1 MELKNRIME
10 LLAAPLLEEG
20 FDIVEIKLARYRK
33 DSRLQIFVDSDNGVR
48 LDDCARLSRR
58 IETIIEENAVFGSGY
73 TLEVSSP
80 GLDRPLLTARDFRR
94 RVGETIQLTFNDLD
108 IAAVKGELISADDV
122 MLELKMSDGTRKI
135 NLDQVKM
142 GKILF

>member
-48 LDDCARLSRR
+48 LDDCAGLSRR
-58 IETIIEENAVFGSGY
+58 IETIIEENQVFGSGY

-108 IAAVKGELISADDV
+108 IAPVKGELISADDV

>member
-33 DSRLQIFVDSDNGVR
+33 DSRLQIFVDSDNGVK

-94 RVGETIQLTFNDLD
+94 RVGETIQLIFNDLD

-122 MLELKMSDGTRKI
+122 MLELKVSDGTRKF

>member
-10 LLAAPLLEEG
+10 LLAAPLSDEG
-20 FDIVEIKLARYRK
+20 FDIVEIKLSRFRK

-58 IETIIEENAVFGSGY
+58 IETIIEDNQVFSSRY

-80 GLDRPLLTARDFRR
+80 GLDRPLVTARDFRR
-94 RVGETIQLTFNDLD
+94 RVGETVQLTFNDLD
-108 IAAVKGELISADDV
+108 IAAVKGEIISADDV
-122 MLELKMSDGTRKI
+122 TLELKMSEGIRKI
-135 NLDQVKM
+135 NLDQIKM
-142 GKILF
+142 GKIIF

>member
-33 DSRLQIFVDSDNGVR
+33 DSRLQIFVDSDNGVK

-94 RVGETIQLTFNDLD
+94 RVGETIQLIFNDLD

>member
-1 MELKNRIME
+1 MELKNRIIE

-48 LDDCARLSRR
+48 LDDCARLSHR
-58 IETIIEENAVFGSGY
+58 IEAIIEENQVFGSGY

-122 MLELKMSDGTRKI
+122 MLELKTSDGTRKI

>member
-48 LDDCARLSRR
+48 LDDCARLSHR